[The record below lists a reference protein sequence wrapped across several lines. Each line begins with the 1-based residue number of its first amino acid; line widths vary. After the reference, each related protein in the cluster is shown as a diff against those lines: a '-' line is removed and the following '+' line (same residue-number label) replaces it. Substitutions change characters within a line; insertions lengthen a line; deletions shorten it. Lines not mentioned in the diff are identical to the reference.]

1 LIVFGF
7 LLADYQVLS
16 REKLFTLSYFL
27 PFFDLGGQLLICYI
41 CWTQGTTRELKVH
54 FSLMPDEDGNLV
66 LQYTPIESLLRSKL
80 RARNSDTV
88 GDALSEDDD

>member
-1 LIVFGF
+1 
-7 LLADYQVLS
+7 
-16 REKLFTLSYFL
+16 
-27 PFFDLGGQLLICYI
+27 
-41 CWTQGTTRELKVH
+41 
-54 FSLMPDEDGNLV
+54 MPDEDGNLV